1 MTKDSVLIR
10 TFRPSDLEQVKS
22 LFIDGMRAN
31 SASEAYIQN
40 SLATDLSSLEE
51 TYLIGRGTFFVME
64 CLEDGKI
71 VGTVGLQD
79 LSAAPHL
86 TREGGGHDND
96 NNNDDDNVDDVEDD
110 YESKKN
116 MCELRRMSIHSS
128 ERRKGLGAQLIEKFI
143 DHSKEQGFDGIVLS
157 TGAWMKEAIQFYISL
172 GFLENGIAK
181 YPIDGKVVE
190 IQRLQMVF
198 HT

>member
-1 MTKDSVLIR
+1 MTTDSVSIR

-31 SASEAYIQN
+31 SASEAYIQS
-40 SLATDLSSLEE
+40 SLATDLSSLED
-51 TYLIGRGTFFVME
+51 TYLIGRGTFFVIE

-71 VGTVGLQD
+71 VGIVGLQD

-86 TREGGGHDND
+86 AREGGGHDND
-96 NNNDDDNVDDVEDD
+96 NDNDDGDDDDVEDD
-110 YESKKN
+110 VESKKN

-128 ERRKGLGAQLIEKFI
+128 ERRKGRGAQLIEKFI
-143 DHSKEQGFDGIVLS
+143 DHSKEHGFDGIVLS
-157 TGAWMKEAIQFYISL
+157 TGAWMKEAIEFYISL

-190 IQRLQMVF
+190 IQKLQMVF